1 MAERQ
6 WPHENGLS
14 TKRCTIGAKDP
25 SKSSC
30 FLLILWQLF
39 LPHLENNAGNHHYNH
54 LYETDNHRTINMLF
68 VLVDIATIV
77 TVLLSVLLETPP
89 GTGYPFPAAVRS
101 SLLTLSHTIRAP
113 IATVQSRWTSQP
125 ALAPPPNAPWN
136 DDSLLDDDPITI
148 VVDSVGPD
156 DSAPAGAISST
167 GIGGDDI
174 IYPTISDID
183 IYRDTSVA
191 AEVGPELTFLDF
203 LSFLLQHFVNKCWV
217 WLLVGAVNVL
227 AHLLVWVL
235 RTRGVRQICGNLVL
249 MQAELQ
255 KEGKALNQMVR
266 DLEAEKEDWKMQ
278 KEQLANALASAR
290 NDSNKLLGENALLT
304 CQKVLLEFEKEGLVK
319 RLQAAQEELHAAVE
333 AQKESGAEQKE
344 TPEV

>member
-39 LPHLENNAGNHHYNH
+39 LPHLENNAGSHHYNH

-68 VLVDIATIV
+68 VLVDIVTIV

-89 GTGYPFPAAVRS
+89 STGYPFPAAVRS
-101 SLLTLSHTIRAP
+101 SLLTLSHTIQAP

-125 ALAPPPNAPWN
+125 ALAPPPNASWN
-136 DDSLLDDDPITI
+136 DDSLLGDDPITI
-148 VVDSVGPD
+148 IVDSVGPD

-167 GIGGDDI
+167 GIGGNDT
-174 IYPTISDID
+174 IYPTISDVD
-183 IYRDTSVA
+183 VYHDTSAA

-203 LSFLLQHFVNKCWV
+203 LRFLFQHFVNECWV
-217 WLLVGAVNVL
+217 WLLPGVVNVL
-227 AHLLVWVL
+227 EHLLVWAL
-235 RTRGVRQICGNLVL
+235 RTRGLRQICGNLVFI
-249 MQAELQ
+249 QAGLQ
-255 KEGKALNQMVR
+255 NEVRVKTAANKALQERVR
-266 DLEAEKEDWKMQ
+266 DFEGEKEERTGQ
-278 KEQLANALASAR
+278 KEQQADGSLARALASAMGELNR
-290 NDSNKLLGENALLT
+290 LTGENALLT
-304 CQKVLLEFEKEGLVK
+304 CQKALLENEKEGLLK
-319 RLQAAQEELHAAVE
+319 RLQAA
-333 AQKESGAEQKE
+333 
-344 TPEV
+344 